1 MISAIFDILSIII
14 ACGYVYEVRNNAVL
28 KFKISYYEQKLK
40 NRGVDISHVESIKT
54 LKEVVEAE

>member
-1 MISAIFDILSIII
+1 MNAIFDILTIII

-40 NRGVDISHVESIKT
+40 NRDVDISHVESISS
-54 LKEVVEAE
+54 LKEVINHE